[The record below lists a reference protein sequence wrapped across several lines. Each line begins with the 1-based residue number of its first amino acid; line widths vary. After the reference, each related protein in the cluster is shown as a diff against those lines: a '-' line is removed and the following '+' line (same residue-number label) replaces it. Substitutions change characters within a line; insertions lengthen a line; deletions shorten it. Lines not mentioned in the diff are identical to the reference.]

1 MSLVG
6 GGPLIIED
14 LDLSQMGLYLDT
26 QCDIND
32 LDVFDSGY
40 TSLGRTL
47 YKKKSEEGVKRRV
60 FYDTELKLHKEL
72 VKK

>member
-1 MSLVG
+1 VSLVG